1 MSVLQAL
8 PSSINY
14 LSPIGFRFQITKFP
28 EVNYF
33 CQSANIP
40 GISIGQI
47 DLPTPTSTGYLA
59 GDEVAFEELTVS
71 FVIDENMKNWL
82 SIYDWII
89 SLGVPTISD
98 REKLIKR
105 QNEGT
110 ERTSAVLT
118 VLTSNMNAQI
128 NFYFNE
134 VWPLNLS
141 SIDFN
146 TTGTDVDY
154 VTATVSFRYDTYRV
168 ENLLNNESSYEGTR
182 QQN

>member
-1 MSVLQAL
+1 MSALQAL
-8 PSSINY
+8 PSNLSY
-14 LSPIGFRFQITKFP
+14 LSPIGFKFQLSKFP

-47 DLPTPTSTGYLA
+47 ELPTPTSTGYMA
-59 GDEVAFEELTVS
+59 GDEVAFEELTIS

-89 SLGVPTISD
+89 ALGVPTMGD
-98 REKLIKR
+98 RKALSKL
-105 QNEGT
+105 QSEGA

-118 VLTSNMNAQI
+118 VLTGAMNAQL

-141 SIDFN
+141 SIEFN
-146 TTGTDVDY
+146 STSTEVDY
-154 VTATVSFRYDTYRV
+154 VTANVSFRYDNYRV
-168 ENLLNNESSYEGTR
+168 ENLLNNESSFEGTR

>member
-1 MSVLQAL
+1 
-8 PSSINY
+8 
-14 LSPIGFRFQITKFP
+14 
-28 EVNYF
+28 
-33 CQSANIP
+33 
-40 GISIGQI
+40 
-47 DLPTPTSTGYLA
+47 
-59 GDEVAFEELTVS
+59 
-71 FVIDENMKNWL
+71 MKNWL

-89 SLGVPTISD
+89 SLGVPTSSD

-128 NFYFNE
+128 NFFFNE

-146 TTGTDVDY
+146 TTGTHVDY

>member
-1 MSVLQAL
+1 MY
-8 PSSINY
+8 N
-14 LSPIGFRFQITKFP
+14 
-28 EVNYF
+28 
-33 CQSANIP
+33 
-40 GISIGQI
+40 
-47 DLPTPTSTGYLA
+47 
-59 GDEVAFEELTVS
+59 EEN
-71 FVIDENMKNWL
+71 DN
-82 SIYDWII
+82 
-89 SLGVPTISD
+89 

-128 NFYFNE
+128 NFFFNE